1 MNRKNAEWSLLT
13 QWLAERDEPVQTIT
27 WTKLGEIVGG
37 LPNSATD
44 HFPQWWHGD
53 RPHIRAWRAAGY
65 ELADVQRGQTLTLV
79 KSSSAAKFFQD
90 KVAKTNPSPRLN
102 ASLSHVPYDGGVALE
117 TIDRLSALIVLPC
130 SKAKKRGG
138 TVKSP
143 ASSSPWSS
151 ELLLARENMRDLIQ
165 LDDELVTPAWQRY
178 TGGFYKAAGTS
189 LGQAASVGANIAIL
203 SGGYGVVRADE
214 EIGWYEKPLKKSD
227 WPRGVIEEALI
238 SEAQRIGAKNVV
250 AFAANTTDYA
260 KIIGNTRWREAGVE
274 RAVLVTSLRKGGGA
288 MSKIPPDLGTTFRAF
303 WLGLSDEYPADI
315 YCKEL
320 M

>member
-1 MNRKNAEWSLLT
+1 M
-13 QWLAERDEPVQTIT
+13 T

-37 LPNSATD
+37 LPNSATN

-53 RPHIRAWRAAGY
+53 RPHTRAWRAAGY

-79 KSSSAAKFFQD
+79 KSSSSARIFQD
-90 KVAKTNPSPRLN
+90 KVATTIPSPLLSTSKDQVPRL
-102 ASLSHVPYDGGVALE
+102 GGVALA
-117 TIDRLSALIVLPC
+117 TIEPRSTLIVLPC

-138 TVKSP
+138 MVMSA
-143 ASSSPWSS
+143 ASSPPWSS
-151 ELLLARENMRDLIQ
+151 ELLLARTNMRDLIQ
-165 LDDELVTPAWQRY
+165 LDDDLVMPAWQRY

-189 LGQAASVGANIAIL
+189 LGQAASVGASIAIL
-203 SGGYGVVRADE
+203 SGGYGVVRVDE

-227 WPRGVIEEALI
+227 WPRGLIEKALI
-238 SEAQRIGAKNVV
+238 SEAQRIDTKNVV

-260 KIIGNTRWREAGVE
+260 KIIRKAKWREAGVE

-288 MSKIPPDLGTTFRAF
+288 MSKVPPDLGTSFRAF
-303 WLGLSDEYPADI
+303 WLGLSDEYPLDI
-315 YCKEL
+315 FCEEL